1 MVELVADFRICCGGL
16 APLCWPANPAK
27 YPSMQLTAK
36 RTLHIA
42 AGEGRS
48 ANRTKWSVDTA
59 TSPLEVLQ
67 TSGTRSS
74 DERAADLVRML
85 HYA

>member
-1 MVELVADFRICCGGL
+1 MALIADCRMCCGSL
-16 APLCWPANPAK
+16 APLCWPATPAK
-27 YPSMQLTAK
+27 QPIVQLTTK

-59 TSPLEVLQ
+59 TSPPEVLQ

-74 DERAADLVRML
+74 GERAADLVMILR
-85 HYA
+85 HP